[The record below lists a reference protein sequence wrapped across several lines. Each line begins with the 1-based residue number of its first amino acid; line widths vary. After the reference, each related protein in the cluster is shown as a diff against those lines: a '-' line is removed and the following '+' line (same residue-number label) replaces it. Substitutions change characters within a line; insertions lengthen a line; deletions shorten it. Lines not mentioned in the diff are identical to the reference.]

1 MAQPK
6 GNTKGM
12 FVEVTTDKVMRA
24 AFRAARIRDNMTLKA
39 LSEAAGVRENLL
51 GRFEH
56 GQYLVRVEE
65 LEGLNN
71 AHKLLK
77 LDPPEHGEPFEYN
90 GAGVLPGTKMKVKRK
105 KPKKE
110 VVTEEA
116 EVETSPAPAPVQ
128 GRLFIP
134 KTIMFGCGP
143 EGKKFE
149 QMLMIL
155 NLEKDGI
162 IEHGAAKDAVYKLL
176 QQLNMECV

>member
-1 MAQPK
+1 MANAK
-6 GNTKGM
+6 GL

-24 AFRAARIRDNMTLKA
+24 AFRGARLRDNMTLKA
-39 LSEAAGVRENLL
+39 LAEAAGVRESLL
-51 GRFEH
+51 MRYEH
-56 GQYLVRVEE
+56 GQYLVRVQEV
-65 LEGLNN
+65 EGLKN

-77 LDPPEHGEPFEYN
+77 LDPPDHGEPFEYG
-90 GAGVLPGTKMKVKRK
+90 GAGVLPGSKMPKRK
-105 KPKKE
+105 TKKAKKE
-110 VVTEEA
+110 VVTEGA
-116 EVETSPAPAPVQ
+116 EIETPVAPAPVQ

-155 NLEKDGI
+155 NLEKEGI